1 MNTRETKSIHE
12 ATKFQLLKSHN
23 GANSFVTLQYFKLI
37 NNPYTLKC
45 IPYKKNKTI
54 RCVPHE
60 TIKGLSQNQ
69 YLDTSRV

>member
-23 GANSFVTLQYFKLI
+23 GANSFVTLQYFKPT
-37 NNPYTLKC
+37 NNLYTLKC
-45 IPYKKNKTI
+45 IPYKKTI
-54 RCVPHE
+54 QCVPHE